1 MSTEANEALVRQYV
15 QEVEIAKNLAA
26 LDELTSDDFVDH
38 SVPPGLPPGREGTRQ
53 VFTMYFAA
61 FPDLQGTIDDVIAAR
76 DKVVIRGTIRAT
88 HQGEFMGIGP
98 TDKQVTFTGI
108 HIFRIAGGK
117 IAEHWLE
124 VDTLG
129 LLQQLGAIPTSG
141 QARPQPL
148 AAALA

>member
-38 SVPPGLPPGREGTRQ
+38 SVPPGLPPGRDGTKQ
-53 VFTMYFAA
+53 LLTMYFAA
-61 FPDLQGTIDDVIAAR
+61 FPNLQATIDDVIAAG

-88 HQGEFMGIGP
+88 HQGEYMGIAP

-108 HIFRIAGGK
+108 HIFRLAEGK
-117 IAEHWLE
+117 LAEHWLE
-124 VDTLG
+124 VDMLG
-129 LLQQLGAIPTSG
+129 LLQQL
-141 QARPQPL
+141 RR
-148 AAALA
+148 